1 MAAQRSVVKWFDA
14 KKGYGF
20 IVHPDHGDDIFV
32 HYSSITTD
40 RRFKT
45 LRTGQVVEF
54 ELNDGPKGLHA
65 QDVLP
70 FDEYED
76 LEEEGVEGQE
86 GNTFSPPRRDGY
98 DHGSAGFEEPSRD
111 GQEQHYGSAP
121 SMPSGRPLL

>member
-1 MAAQRSVVKWFDA
+1 MAVQRSVVKWFDA

-20 IVHPDHGDDIFV
+20 INHPDGGGDVFV
-32 HYSSITTD
+32 HYSSIDTD

-65 QDVLP
+65 QDVVP

-76 LEEEGVEGQE
+76 LEEGPLDVLRHDGHDGRFGERYVDGHHTEDHH
-86 GNTFSPPRRDGY
+86 NPIRPPVT
-98 DHGSAGFEEPSRD
+98 
-111 GQEQHYGSAP
+111 
-121 SMPSGRPLL
+121 SGRTL